1 MEHRI
6 AHDLSLP
13 LARVVTRKAL
23 ESYQERYPEYKPT
36 GTWVTADQATFT
48 LHILG
53 ANVGGDVVVD
63 TTAVT
68 LRLDVPLLLR
78 PWQNRV
84 ATIVEEEITLWLQW
98 GREGR
103 FNHLV

>member
-6 AHDLSLP
+6 PHGLSLP

-23 ESYQERYPEYKPT
+23 ESYQQRYPEYHPT
-36 GTWVTADQATFT
+36 GVWQTEDNATFS

-53 ANVGGDVVVD
+53 ADVTGEVRVD
-63 TTAVT
+63 ASAVT
-68 LRLDVPLLLR
+68 LDLDVPLLLR
-78 PWQNRV
+78 PWQRGV
-84 ATIVEEEITLWLQW
+84 ARAVEEEIALWVQW